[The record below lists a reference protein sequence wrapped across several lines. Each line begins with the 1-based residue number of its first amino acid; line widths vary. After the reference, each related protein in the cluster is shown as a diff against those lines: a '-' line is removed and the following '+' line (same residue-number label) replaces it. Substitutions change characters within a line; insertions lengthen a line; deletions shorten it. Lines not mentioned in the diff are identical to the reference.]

1 MQDYNQATMAKAV
14 GVSLPISMKHSRE
27 ICEFVKHKS
36 VQKVKLML
44 DKVQE
49 TELAVPFTRFNKNI
63 GHKPGMAAGRYPVK
77 AAAEIKKVVE
87 NAEAN
92 AQFKGLNVN
101 NLVIVHACAKLAPRP
116 FRFGRQRGRKMR
128 KAHVEII
135 VQEAEV
141 KKSKKESRLKDNKQ
155 VQAQKP

>member
-27 ICEFVKHKS
+27 ICEFVKHKN
-36 VQKVKLML
+36 VQKVKVML

-49 TELAVPFTRFNKNI
+49 TELAIPFTRFNKNI

-87 NAEAN
+87 NVEAN

-101 NLVIVHACAKLAPRP
+101 SLVIVHACAKLAPRP

-128 KAHVEII
+128 RAHVEII
-135 VQEAEV
+135 VRESEP
-141 KKSKKESRLKDNKQ
+141 KKGSKEDKHNPIKKQ
-155 VQAQKP
+155 SAQKP